1 MSDLQIAPPPE
12 RSVIPAVLIALLVL
26 AAIAAAVF
34 YFNPH
39 KVADLKVTSVQTF
52 APHTEMKG
60 LTPDPGKG
68 NMRVLNGTIYTAA
81 EDDLYLVTT
90 VSFTDRLRI
99 PIYLE
104 GAFAD
109 VTFADGSQA
118 QAHMLSVKDVQ
129 RLGAIFPTV
138 ATLSPNPIA
147 DDAEIDP
154 GASLTGT
161 LVLAFPGRTA
171 DAWSKKRSGTLTLE
185 LRNQEPQTARL
196 P

>member
-12 RSVIPAVLIALLVL
+12 KSVIPAVLIALLVL
-26 AAIAAAVF
+26 AVIAGAVF

-39 KVADLKVTSVQTF
+39 KVADLQVTGVQTF

-81 EDDLYLVTT
+81 EDDLYVVTR

-129 RLGAIFPTV
+129 RLGAIFPAI
-138 ATLSPNPIA
+138 ATLATNPIA
-147 DDAEIDP
+147 DDEEIDP
-154 GASLTGT
+154 GNTRAGT

-171 DAWSKKRSGTLTLE
+171 DAWRGKRSSSLTLE